1 MGTIND
7 YISTQDEALTSG
19 NYNEMDAAVFA
30 QLSYIRFED
39 LGFAGEDTS
48 ISVSDYARAV
58 RENEK
63 VYDSLKADEKELIRA
78 LENSER
84 YQNCSM
90 TNFQTQ
96 DTLKVDGNHLDSQ
109 WAAYQVKIDNDTSV
123 VAMRGTDG
131 TTLGWRED
139 FQLAYDTDGT
149 NAQRLSAEYMKGI
162 DTDSNYLTGHSKG
175 GNDVIAAYIMSNPGI
190 RDSVLRIDNFDGP
203 GVNST
208 YQNNFKDG
216 YSELAE
222 KLNNYYPPDSVIGRL
237 LIDKT
242 GNTRYVQSEVREAY
256 EKMGILGEHDLFSF
270 VIDDGNGFASAK
282 PSYLSNIINE
292 SLDKTVADLT
302 PQELEN
308 ALRMADK
315 LGVYSLIAGDDNN
328 PYADNKEQLEQALD
342 EIDRFG
348 FLSDKTKEK
357 IADKLLWAA
366 NVYEAVTIYKNAS
379 PKEQQALKDVV
390 GLLLSHAYQGIKRDV
405 KNAVDNI
412 KKKVISDVE
421 KFFEKRINWLKGVRD
436 KAAGIL
442 KDIKDGVVEK
452 FESASRVISN
462 FLEKWGEKIGRLGD
476 VFTGAGNGQFTVQVL
491 ELRRQSANFKKA
503 AGELGR
509 QIQRTSDVKSH
520 LDKNQYRD
528 YYVALQTMIRNME
541 LERRNCQELG
551 ETLEEI
557 VTLYTNTEH
566 KLCAL

>member
-19 NYNEMDAAVFA
+19 NYNEKDF
-30 QLSYIRFED
+30 
-39 LGFAGEDTS
+39 
-48 ISVSDYARAV
+48 
-58 RENEK
+58 
-63 VYDSLKADEKELIRA
+63 IRA

-96 DTLKVDGNHLDSQ
+96 DTLKVNGENLESQ
-109 WAAYQVKIDNDTSV
+109 WAAYQVKIDDDTSV

-149 NAQRLSAEYMKGI
+149 NAQILSAEYMKGI

-175 GNDVIAAYIMSNPGI
+175 GNDVIAAYIMSNPDI

-208 YQNNFKDG
+208 YQNNFRDG
-216 YSELAE
+216 YSELAD

-242 GNTRYVQSEVREAY
+242 GNTNYVQSEVREAY

-270 VIDDGNGFASAK
+270 VVDDGNGFVAAK
-282 PSYLSNIINE
+282 PSYVSNLINE
-292 SLDKTVADLT
+292 ALDKTVADLT

-315 LGVYSLIAGDDNN
+315 LGVYSMIAGDDSS
-328 PYADNKEQLEQALD
+328 PYADNKEQLERALD

-348 FLSDKTKEK
+348 FLSDAAKET
-357 IADKLLWAA
+357 IADKLLPIA

-379 PKEQQALKDVV
+379 PKERQALKDVV
-390 GLLLSHAYQGIKRDV
+390 GLLLSHAYQSIERDV
-405 KNAVDNI
+405 KNAVDNV
-412 KKKVISDVE
+412 KKKVISEVE
-421 KFFEKRINWLKGVRD
+421 NFFEKRINWLKGVRD
-436 KAAGIL
+436 KAVRTL
-442 KDIKDGVVEK
+442 KEIKDGVVEK
-452 FESASRVISN
+452 FESASHVISD
-462 FLEKWGEKIGRLGD
+462 FLEKWGGKIGKWGD
-476 VFTGAGNGQFTVQVL
+476 VFTGAGNGQFTVQVM
-491 ELRRQSANFKKA
+491 ELRRQSSNFKKA

-520 LDKNQYRD
+520 LEKNQYRD
-528 YYVALQTMIRNME
+528 YYIALQAMIRNME
-541 LERRNCQELG
+541 TERRNCQELG

-557 VTLYTNTEH
+557 IALYTNTEH